1 MPIYFR
7 YPPGVLVFFNEGPI
21 KARLRRDTAACVCVL
36 VLHPWFPVFRAF
48 RGLVPHPHVGSGGT
62 QNLARRVG
70 SGRVGAGGFG
80 ISWVGSSRPDS
91 TLPSRSHPTHDN
103 ESPCSFQRRPWEVFE
118 ISRVRLGRAGS
129 GRIGSGR
136 VGSGRVGS
144 SLVRR
149 FWNTTGRVESP

>member
-70 SGRVGAGGFG
+70 SGRVGSGQEDLEYHGSGQVALTQPYRREVIRPMTTKALAVFSEGPGRCLKYHG
-80 ISWVGSSRPDS
+80 SGWVGPD
-91 TLPSRSHPTHDN
+91 
-103 ESPCSFQRRPWEVFE
+103 
-118 ISRVRLGRAGS
+118 
-129 GRIGSGR
+129 R

-144 SLVRR
+144 DRVGS
-149 FWNTTGRVESP
+149 GRV